1 MEEWRDIEL
10 YPNYQVSNLGNVR
23 SVTHIDSMGRVK
35 KGQNKNLKKHPKGY
49 LVVVLNHN
57 ENVLVHRLVANTFL
71 GNAPCGHEVNHKD
84 GNKQNNCVENLE
96 WVTKSENQRHRY
108 LKLKAMPKSQLS
120 EFKKRNMEKGKVRNN
135 VSKEML
141 ESSMTLTEISKKTGV
156 SISTIS
162 RMRNGK

>member
-35 KGQNKNLKKHPKGY
+35 KGQNKKLKKHQKGY
-49 LVVVLNHN
+49 LVVVLN
-57 ENVLVHRLVANTFL
+57 
-71 GNAPCGHEVNHKD
+71 
-84 GNKQNNCVENLE
+84 
-96 WVTKSENQRHRY
+96 
-108 LKLKAMPKSQLS
+108 
-120 EFKKRNMEKGKVRNN
+120 
-135 VSKEML
+135 
-141 ESSMTLTEISKKTGV
+141 LTEISKITGV

>member
-1 MEEWRDIEL
+1 M
-10 YPNYQVSNLGNVR
+10 
-23 SVTHIDSMGRVK
+23 
-35 KGQNKNLKKHPKGY
+35 
-49 LVVVLNHN
+49 VVLNHN

-120 EFKKRNMEKGKVRNN
+120 GFKKSNMEKGKVRNN

-141 ESSMTLTEISKKTGV
+141 ESSLSLTEISKITGV